1 MSSQS
6 VVAVKQITAPDKI
19 VETCPSTQHSA
30 RKLFDVKPGYQG
42 SMDDNLSSTSQ
53 SSNIKIGLIRSSSLP
68 NILPFQK
75 RSSESEP
82 GSPLSHVSHP
92 NVSEPVYSN
101 SSTFCASL
109 FSSSSTD
116 SEPCRQLG
124 TLPFLPHPPK
134 CEQQVSAGHSSC
146 SSLLLSG
153 DGDIGNAH
161 DEPEQSDDLKDFLN
175 LSGGD
180 ASDGSFHGENN
191 AMAFAEQMEF
201 QFLSEQ
207 LGIAITDNEES
218 PRLDDIYGTP
228 PQLSSL
234 PVSSCSNQS
243 VQNVGSPV
251 KVQLSL
257 PRTSSGSA
265 TTNKARLRWTL
276 ELHERFV
283 EAVNKLD
290 GPEKATPKG
299 VLKLMKVEGLT
310 IYHVKSHLQKYRLAK
325 YLPETKEDNKASSED
340 KKAQSGSSGNDSGKK
355 KNLQVA
361 EALRMQMEVQKQ
373 LHEQLEVQRQLQL
386 RIEEHAR
393 YLQRILEEQ
402 HKGSSSLPLKPPS
415 EAQPESPKPAS
426 KQKEAESEAGAATS
440 PQPSEM
446 RSPDADAECKSSPV
460 GSKRVR
466 VHVDDDEDE
475 REPQCS

>member
-6 VVAVKQITAPDKI
+6 VVAGEQITGPDQT
-19 VETCPSTQHSA
+19 VHACTSSLTSV
-30 RKLFDVKPGYQG
+30 RKLFDSKLDHRGLI
-42 SMDDNLSSTSQ
+42 DDTVSSTSQ
-53 SSNIKIGLIRSSSLP
+53 SSNIKIELIRSSSFSRSLSV
-68 NILPFQK
+68 NSQK
-75 RSSESEP
+75 ISP
-82 GSPLSHVSHP
+82 GSDPESPLSHVSHTKF
-92 NVSEPVYSN
+92 SDPVLSN

-109 FSSSSTD
+109 FSSSITNKD
-116 SEPCRQLG
+116 PCQQMG
-124 TLPFLPHPPK
+124 NLPFLPHPPK
-134 CEQQVSAGHSSC
+134 CEPQVSTGQSSS

-153 DGDIGNAH
+153 DTNNTL
-161 DEPEQSDDLKDFLN
+161 DEAEQSDDLKDFLN
-175 LSGGD
+175 LSGD

-191 AMAFAEQMEF
+191 ALAFDEQMEF

-218 PRLDDIYGTP
+218 PHLDDIYGTP

-234 PVSSCSNQS
+234 PVSSCSNQNI
-243 VQNVGSPV
+243 QNLVSPA
-251 KVQLSL
+251 KVQLSSS
-257 PRTSSGSA
+257 RSSSGSA
-265 TTNKARLRWTL
+265 TTSKSRLRWTL

-283 EAVNKLD
+283 EAVKKLE

-325 YLPETKEDNKASSED
+325 YLPEPKEDKKPSLED
-340 KKAQSGSSGNDSGKK
+340 KKAQSSSSDIDLSEK

-393 YLQRILEEQ
+393 YLQKILEEQ
-402 HKGSSSLPLKPPS
+402 QKAGSLSQKAPPK
-415 EAQPESPKPAS
+415 AQTESPESTSNERSDP
-426 KQKEAESEAGAATS
+426 EAGTTS
-440 PQPSEM
+440 PQPSKN
-446 RSPDADAECKSSPV
+446 RNPDVETECKSLV
-460 GSKRVR
+460 GSKETKVR
-466 VHVDDDEDE
+466 AVNLESE
-475 REPQCS
+475 APCS

>member
-1 MSSQS
+1 MSSLS
-6 VVAVKQITAPDKI
+6 SVAVKQMAAPDKT
-19 VETCPSTQHSA
+19 VHASTSTQPLVH
-30 RKLFDVKPGYQG
+30 KLLDAKLDHQVLV
-42 SMDDNLSSTSQ
+42 DDTLSSTSQ
-53 SSNIKIGLIRSSSLP
+53 SSSIKTELMRSSSFSKSLTL
-68 NILPFQK
+68 NLQK
-75 RSSESEP
+75 RSPDTDPE
-82 GSPLSHVSHP
+82 SPLSHVSHP
-92 NVSEPVYSN
+92 NFSDPIPSN
-101 SSTFCASL
+101 SSTFCTSL
-109 FSSSSTD
+109 FSSSLSNP
-116 SEPCRQLG
+116 EPTRQIG

-134 CEQQVSAGHSSC
+134 CEQQVSAGQSSS

-153 DGDIGNAH
+153 DIGNSL
-161 DEPEQSDDLKDFLN
+161 DEAEHSDDLKDLLN
-175 LSGGD
+175 LSGHG
-180 ASDGSFHGENN
+180 SDGSYHGENN
-191 AMAFAEQMEF
+191 ALAFAEHMEF

-243 VQNVGSPV
+243 IQNPGSPV
-251 KVQLSL
+251 KVQLNS
-257 PRTSSGSA
+257 PRSSSGSA

-325 YLPETKEDNKASSED
+325 YLPEIKEED
-340 KKAQSGSSGNDSGKK
+340 KKAQSGSSNNDSGKK

-393 YLQRILEEQ
+393 YLQKLLEEQ
-402 HKGSSSLPLKPPS
+402 QKAGNSLSLKTPT
-415 EAQPESPKPAS
+415 EAQAESPESTA
-426 KQKEAESEAGAATS
+426 KERDESEAGAIS
-440 PQPSEM
+440 PQSSKK
-446 RSPDADAECKSSPV
+446 RAPDADAESKLPASNKRTKV
-460 GSKRVR
+460 QAGSQS
-466 VHVDDDEDE
+466 EAS
-475 REPQCS
+475 CS

>member
-1 MSSQS
+1 MNSQS
-6 VVAVKQITAPDKI
+6 VVALKQIAAPDKI
-19 VETCPSTQHSA
+19 VENSPSTKHSA
-30 RKLFDVKPGYQG
+30 RRLFNAKLDQQG
-42 SMDDNLSSTSQ
+42 LMDDNLSSTSQ
-53 SSNIKIGLIRSSSLP
+53 SSNIKIELIRSSSLP
-68 NILPFQK
+68 NLLPFQK

-82 GSPLSHVSHP
+82 ESPLSHVAQHP
-92 NVSEPVYSN
+92 NVSEPVFSN
-101 SSTFCASL
+101 SSTFCTSL
-109 FSSSSTD
+109 FSSSSTG
-116 SEPCRQLG
+116 SGPSRQMG
-124 TLPFLPHPPK
+124 TLPFLPHPK
-134 CEQQVSAGHSSC
+134 WEQQVSAGQSSS
-146 SSLLLSG
+146 SSLLLS
-153 DGDIGNAH
+153 GDIGNAH
-161 DEPEQSDDLKDFLN
+161 DEPPEHSDDLKDFLN

-218 PRLDDIYGTP
+218 PRFDDIYGKP

-243 VQNVGSPV
+243 LQNVGSPV
-251 KVQLSL
+251 KVQLSS
-257 PRTSSGSA
+257 SSGSA

-283 EAVNKLD
+283 EAVNKLE
-290 GPEKATPKG
+290 GPENHTEATPKG

-325 YLPETKEDNKASSED
+325 YLPETKED

-355 KNLQVA
+355 KNLQLA

-373 LHEQLEVQRQLQL
+373 LHEQLEVQRQLQM

-402 HKGSSSLPLKPPS
+402 HKGASSNSFSLKAPAES
-415 EAQPESPKPAS
+415 QPESPKSTS
-426 KQKEAESEAGAATS
+426 KEKAESEAGHTS
-440 PQPSEM
+440 PQPSED
-446 RSPDADAECKSSPV
+446 RAPDADTKCKSAV
-460 GSKRVR
+460 GSKRAK
-466 VHVDDDEDE
+466 VHLDDE
-475 REPQCS
+475 PKCL

>member
-6 VVAVKQITAPDKI
+6 VVALKQITAPDK
-19 VETCPSTQHSA
+19 VMDTCPSTQHSA
-30 RKLFDVKPGYQG
+30 HKLFDVKPDHQG
-42 SMDDNLSSTSQ
+42 STNDNLSSSSQ
-53 SSNIKIGLIRSSSLP
+53 SSNIKIELIRSSSLP

-82 GSPLSHVSHP
+82 ESPMSHVSHP

-101 SSTFCASL
+101 SSTFCTSL
-109 FSSSSTD
+109 FSSSSME
-116 SEPCRQLG
+116 SEPCRKLG

-134 CEQQVSAGHSSC
+134 YEQQVSAGYSSS

-153 DGDIGNAH
+153 DGDIGSGH
-161 DEPEQSDDLKDFLN
+161 DELEQSDDLKDFLN

-243 VQNVGSPV
+243 VHNVGSPV
-251 KVQLSL
+251 KVQLSS
-257 PRTSSGSA
+257 PRKSSGSA

-283 EAVNKLD
+283 KAVNKLE

-325 YLPETKEDNKASSED
+325 YLPETKEDKKASSED
-340 KKAQSGSSGNDSGKK
+340 KKAQSGSSGNDSAKK

-361 EALRMQMEVQKQ
+361 EALRLQMEVQKQ

-402 HKGSSSLPLKPPS
+402 HKATTTTSSSSSSKP
-415 EAQPESPKPAS
+415 QPESPEPPP
-426 KQKEAESEAGAATS
+426 KQKEAESEAGATAA
-440 PQPSEM
+440 PHQPDAGTER
-446 RSPDADAECKSSPV
+446 RSPPV
-460 GSKRVR
+460 GSKKRAR
-466 VHVDDDEDE
+466 VHADDGDDE
-475 REPQCS
+475 PQRS